1 MSGINHW
8 SITLSGRRSRRP
20 RWLTANGHLSSNP
33 AQALRLV
40 CPEVAA
46 QRVQDYLRL
55 WGRPIEL
62 IERFRLVPSPPLPCS
77 DRNSSLPLSVS
88 LLGSIV
94 RSVCAD

>member
-20 RWLTANGHLSSNP
+20 RWLTVNGHLSSNP

-62 IERFRLVPSPPLPCS
+62 IERFRLVPSPPLPSS
-77 DRNSSLPLSVS
+77 DRNNTLPLSVS
-88 LLGSIV
+88 LLGSIL
-94 RSVCAD
+94 